1 MERAIIFKNTETGEE
16 LVMPVTPPSYQIE
29 HGRKQN
35 TETLYQ
41 VGDVSSPGPAVLLDE
56 EPEFL
61 LPAHDY
67 PFNQPGAILNPFVYL
82 EKLEKWSDA
91 GTVLRFVVSNTPI
104 NAAVRLGPIRF
115 REEDGTNN
123 VTCIVPIRGVRQLE
137 AEEVELAESP
147 VPLAARAAEGEPVKA
162 STYTVVQG
170 DTLGGICR
178 EFYGDANLAAALA
191 AHNGIKNVNLIYVGQ
206 VLKISDRSALPA
218 SAAAQN
224 GKVTPKNEVSATV
237 AVTVRYGTG
246 GKYYY
251 GKVKVGYTQES
262 GASGMQLL
270 SKTTPSVT
278 VKAKRGTK
286 VAVVRTPDS
295 AYRVSYFTVDGT
307 NKPGGSGETSVT
319 ADKEHKIGV
328 YWGRE

>member
-1 MERAIIFKNTETGEE
+1 MERQIIFKNTETGEE

-35 TETLYQ
+35 TETLYM
-41 VGDVSSPGPAVLLDE
+41 VGDVTAPGPAVLLDE

-91 GTVLRFVVSNTPI
+91 GTVLRYVVADTPI
-104 NAAVRLGPIRF
+104 NAAVRFGPIRF
-115 REEDGTNN
+115 REQDGTNDIYC
-123 VTCIVPIRGVRQLE
+123 TVPIRGVRQLE
-137 AEEVELAESP
+137 AEELEVAESP
-147 VPLAARAAEGEPVKA
+147 VPLGARAAEADPVKA
-162 STYTVVQG
+162 GSYTVVQG

-178 EFYGDANLAAALA
+178 RFYGNANLAAALA
-191 AHNGIKNVNLIYVGQ
+191 AYNGVKNVNLIHPGQ
-206 VLKISDRSALPA
+206 VLNIPDRSALPA
-218 SAAAQN
+218 SGVAQS
-224 GKVTPKNEVSATV
+224 GKVTPKAESSPTV
-237 AVTVRYGTG
+237 AVTVSFGAGTQ
-246 GKYYY
+246 YYY
-251 GKVKVGYTQES
+251 GKAKVGYTHES

-295 AYRVSYFTVDGT
+295 AYPVSYFTVDGA
-307 NKPGGSGETSVT
+307 NKAGGSGEISVT
-319 ADKEHKIGV
+319 ADKDRKIGV
-328 YWGRE
+328 YWGRG